1 MLSGR
6 KPRRESHLETSVV
19 REINRLRQMTVA
31 ELQAEWFRQYGE
43 PTRSRNRTYLWKR
56 LAWRI
61 QEMQHGGLSD
71 RARSRIEELAPD
83 GFVRARTPDAATTK
97 PHAARECEPEPRRDP
112 RVPPAG
118 SVITRSYRGRELRLV
133 VRDDGFELDGQ
144 AFGSLSEAAR
154 HVTGSRWNGPLFWGL
169 TKRKRG

>member
-1 MLSGR
+1 MP
-6 KPRRESHLETSVV
+6 KEASVIHRIHV
-19 REINRLRQMTVA
+19 LRQMTVG
-31 ELQAEWFRQYGE
+31 ELQEEWFRRYGE

-61 QEMQHGGLSD
+61 QAMQHGGLSD

-97 PHAARECEPEPRRDP
+97 PQAARECEPRPEPRRDP

-118 SVITRSYRGRELRLV
+118 SVITRTYRGCELRLV
-133 VRDDGFELDGQ
+133 VREDGFELDGQ
-144 AFGSLSEAAR
+144 AFRSLSEAAR

>member
-1 MLSGR
+1 M
-6 KPRRESHLETSVV
+6 ETSVIRRIHALQQMSV
-19 REINRLRQMTVA
+19 SDLRC
-31 ELQAEWFRQYGE
+31 EWLKLNGE
-43 PTRSRNRTYLWKR
+43 PTRSRNRCYLWKR

-61 QEMQHGGLSD
+61 QELEHGGLSD

-83 GFVRARTPDAATTK
+83 GFARARTPDVTPTTSEVGDSAQA
-97 PHAARECEPEPRRDP
+97 PSAPRRDP
-112 RVPPAG
+112 RIPPVG
-118 SVITRSYRGRELRLV
+118 SVITRVYRGRELRLV
-133 VRDDGFELDGQ
+133 VREDGFELDGQ